1 MALVTLSVEVAD
13 DDAEPSQELDAGE
26 HIVKKLVPIKGGAA
40 SCVHLALTLA

>member
-26 HIVKKLVPIKGGAA
+26 HIVKKLIPIKSGSA
-40 SCVHLALTLA
+40 SCAYLALTLS